1 MGVQISGILDKNPLE
16 MAELTGKVTAIDAYN
31 TLYQFLSIIRQPDG
45 TPLMDIAGRVT
56 SHLSGLF
63 YRTAKFIEVG
73 LLPVYVFDGKPPA
86 FKNITLEKRERIKS
100 EAEKRLEEAL
110 SKGDLEQARKAAQ
123 ATSRLTK
130 EMVAD
135 AKNLLGLMGIPTV
148 QAPSEAEAQAAHMT
162 KRDDA
167 FATASQDY
175 DSLLFG
181 SPKLVRNLAITG
193 RKKLPN
199 KKTYVEVKPE
209 LIDLKKTLSSLG
221 ITQEKLIV
229 LGVLVGTDFNAG
241 GVKGIGPKKAL
252 ALVQTKSVDTIFTE
266 IDFSPYDPQMILD
279 FFLHPPVED
288 NYEIKW
294 EKPDEEGIKK
304 MMVDEHSF
312 SEERV
317 AKVLETVRKK
327 SPHSQK
333 SLGSW
338 LKGS

>member
-1 MGVQISGILDKNPLE
+1 MGVQISDILVRAQLE
-16 MAELTGKVTAIDAYN
+16 IGGLAGKVIAIDAYN
-31 TLYQFLSIIRQPDG
+31 SLYQFLSIIRQPDG
-45 TPLMDIAGRVT
+45 TPLMDAAGRVT

-63 YRTAKFIEVG
+63 YRTARFIEFG

-86 FKNITLEKRERIKS
+86 FKNITLEKRELIKS
-100 EAEKRLEEAL
+100 DAKKRLEEAL

-130 EMVAD
+130 DMVAD
-135 AKNLLGLMGIPTV
+135 AKKLLNLMGVPVV

-162 KRDDA
+162 KRGDA

-193 RKKLPN
+193 RKKLPG
-199 KKTYVEVKPE
+199 KETYIEVKPE
-209 LIDLKKTLSSLG
+209 LIELNKVLSGLG
-221 ITQEKLIV
+221 ITQERLVV
-229 LGVLVGTDFNAG
+229 LGVLVGTDFNPG

-252 ALVQTKSVDTIFTE
+252 QLVQTKSVDAILTE
-266 IDFSPYDPQMILD
+266 IDFTPYDAQMIMD
-279 FFLHPPVED
+279 FFLKPPVED

-294 EKPDEEGIKK
+294 EKPDGEGMKG
-304 MMVDEHSF
+304 MMVGEHSF

-317 AKVLETVRKK
+317 AKVLDTMNKK

-338 LKGS
+338 LR